1 MNALRSRI
9 LLQMLFL
16 GLGPL
21 TAFALVLRYLPGG
34 MLPWFWYGALSMAT
48 VVLALVISGRVSRPL
63 KQGISAFRGLV
74 HPEKGDLLRKWVPP
88 EYWEVREEL
97 KKLLRDTR
105 ARNAELE
112 SNCARHHAQSQAAE
126 KAALRSLEVLHG
138 LVDSIPEGV
147 VFMHGDGHVA
157 LLNQRCIELFQ
168 LGDAHRKPGADA
180 TMWLR
185 EAAKKFNGAEALA
198 TEWIA
203 WQSGPPTP
211 MEGEWVTAGAAPRAI
226 TVRTFGVRGDH
237 GENLGRV
244 WLFRDVT
251 DERQVNQR
259 LQDSQKMESM
269 GQLAGGIAHDFNN
282 LLTAIRGSLALAML
296 EDVDA
301 KQRHEYLENASKASA
316 RAADLVGQIL
326 GYSRG
331 KTAAA
336 STDVKVLLA
345 ELKNL
350 LRASLDPS
358 INLVCADTD
367 ETWKADLPHVQLEQ
381 VLLNLCLNARDA
393 LAGKGGTIQ
402 ISTSHHIRSAAED
415 GSATVGSPAPGE
427 YIVLHVKDDGAGIPE
442 GVREHL
448 FEPFFTTK
456 DPGKGTGL
464 GLATSDAIVSEA
476 GGWME
481 FESEVGKGTEFR
493 VFLPRAS
500 QKRLHSRALPE
511 RPTKPISKDETE
523 KKNTAP
529 MPRPGSAEGVI
540 LVVDDEDAVRSI
552 AVSMLKY
559 LGYKVVEAR
568 DGEAALDILE
578 KLTNPLDAILLD
590 VHMPRL
596 SGRDTYKRIRGMG
609 IDTPVIVCSG
619 FVVEP
624 EELRQSTGDASGTI
638 AVIQKPYSMDTLA
651 RTVSEAVK
659 KSHQVL
665 SA

>member
-9 LLQMLFL
+9 LLQMMFL

-21 TAFALVLRYLPGG
+21 TAFALVLRFLPGG
-34 MLPWFWYGALSMAT
+34 LLPWFWYGALAMGT
-48 VVLALVISGRVSRPL
+48 VVLALVFSGRVSRPL

-88 EYWEVREEL
+88 EFWEVREEL

-105 ARNAELE
+105 ARNSELE
-112 SNCARHHAQSQAAE
+112 SNCARHHAQAQAAE

-157 LLNQRCIELFQ
+157 LMNQRCIELFQ
-168 LGDAHRKPGADA
+168 LGEAHCKPGADA
-180 TMWLR
+180 TAWLK
-185 EAAKKFNGAEALA
+185 EAAGKFTGAAALA
-198 TEWIA
+198 TEWCA
-203 WQSGPPTP
+203 WQSGPPSP
-211 MEGEWVTAGAAPRAI
+211 MEGEWVMAGATPRAI

-251 DERQVNQR
+251 DERQLNQR

-301 KQRHEYLENASKASA
+301 RQRHDYLENASKASA

-331 KTAAA
+331 RTAAA
-336 STDVKVLLA
+336 STDVKVLLT

-350 LRASLDPS
+350 LRASLDPR
-358 INLVCADTD
+358 INLVCEDGD

-393 LAGKGGTIQ
+393 LTEKGGTIH
-402 ISTSHHIRSAAED
+402 ITTSHHTRAAGEE
-415 GSATVGSPAPGE
+415 GGGTPAPGE
-427 YIVLHVKDDGAGIPE
+427 YVVIHVKDDGAGIPE
-442 GVREHL
+442 EVREHL

-464 GLATSDAIVSEA
+464 GLATSDAIVGEA

-493 VFLPRAS
+493 VFLPRATH
-500 QKRLHSRALPE
+500 KRLHSRPMPE
-511 RPTKPISKDETE
+511 RETKPINKEEPEPKES
-523 KKNTAP
+523 AP
-529 MPRPGSAEGVI
+529 APRPGSAEGVI

-568 DGEAALDILE
+568 DGEAALHILE
-578 KLTNPLDAILLD
+578 TLTNPLDAILLD
-590 VHMPRL
+590 VHMPKL
-596 SGRDTYKRIRGMG
+596 SGRDTYKRIRAMG

-624 EELRQSTGDASGTI
+624 DELRKSTGDASGTI
-638 AVIQKPYSMDTLA
+638 DVIQKPYSMDTLA
-651 RTVSEAVK
+651 RTVSQAVK
-659 KSHQVL
+659 NSHQAL
-665 SA
+665 TA